1 MIFKQSNFTFVFI
14 RWPKISPV
22 ECLIALSTYGSLSTE
37 STCTS
42 IKPVTENV
50 ARPTLGWHK
59 ADVARSGARN
69 ALTRSHV
76 EWMIWRQYCTTMYPR
91 RSLNVNMFVNLQVL
105 LDDHIVKTM
114 TMKGSPFVVPF
125 EAELKE
131 WESKL
136 VSLTLTF
143 FPFLFINIFLRY
155 LILGHIKVFFIL
167 ISIQSRSIRFLTFCF
182 RT

>member
-42 IKPVTENV
+42 IKPLTENSRCRRNV
-50 ARPTLGWHK
+50 
-59 ADVARSGARN
+59 ARN

-76 EWMIWRQYCTTMYPR
+76 EWMILRQYCTVYPR
-91 RSLNVNMFVNLQVL
+91 PRLNVVMSVNLQVL

-143 FPFLFINIFLRY
+143 FPFLFINIFL
-155 LILGHIKVFFIL
+155 
-167 ISIQSRSIRFLTFCF
+167 
-182 RT
+182 

>member
-1 MIFKQSNFTFVFI
+1 MKKIRPYLQAGQVSFGKLSQLLIFKQSNFISVFN
-14 RWPKISPV
+14 RWPKMSPV
-22 ECLIALSTYGSLSTE
+22 ECFIALSTYGSLSTE

-42 IKPVTENV
+42 IKQLTENV
-50 ARPTLGWHK
+50 ARPTLGRHT
-59 ADVARSGARN
+59 ADVARNVARN

-76 EWMIWRQYCTTMYPR
+76 VWMILRQYSIVYSRPH
-91 RSLNVNMFVNLQVL
+91 LNVVMSVNLQVL

-143 FPFLFINIFLRY
+143 FPFLFINIFL
-155 LILGHIKVFFIL
+155 
-167 ISIQSRSIRFLTFCF
+167 
-182 RT
+182 

>member
-1 MIFKQSNFTFVFI
+1 M
-14 RWPKISPV
+14 SPV
-22 ECLIALSTYGSLSTE
+22 ECLIALSTFGSLSTE
-37 STCTS
+37 ATCTS

-50 ARPTLGWHK
+50 ARPTLGLHT
-59 ADVARSGARN
+59 ADVARNVSRN
-69 ALTRSHV
+69 V
-76 EWMIWRQYCTTMYPR
+76 EWIILRQYCTVYPKPR
-91 RSLNVNMFVNLQVL
+91 LNVVMSVNLQVL

-143 FPFLFINIFLRY
+143 FRFYLLTFFFIILVQLFQDSRFQR
-155 LILGHIKVFFIL
+155 VFFCL
-167 ISIQSRSIRFLTFCF
+167 LAFVT
-182 RT
+182 